1 MMTTLEQNERIF
13 KKLSIEKSEIQD
25 EIAKAFDEINKLHIL
40 IEEMEKT
47 IQNEQDLTKEER
59 KSKEEKE
66 KVIYEMN

>member
-13 KKLSIEKSEIQD
+13 KKLSIEKSEIED
-25 EIAKAFDEINKLHIL
+25 ERAKAFDEINKLHIL